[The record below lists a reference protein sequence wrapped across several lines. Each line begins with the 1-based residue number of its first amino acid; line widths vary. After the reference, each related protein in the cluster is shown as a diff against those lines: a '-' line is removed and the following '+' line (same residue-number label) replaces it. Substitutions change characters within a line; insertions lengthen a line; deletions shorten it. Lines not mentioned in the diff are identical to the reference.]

1 MSPLPTLSNRS
12 LPRALF
18 NSPKYF
24 FILGLGLDP
33 SWEVRGAETLGPTC
47 LPEVGSREPH
57 PPTNPPCGGRSKS
70 LGQLPRMAQLDFLQ
84 SEEGQPF

>member
-33 SWEVRGAETLGPTC
+33 SWEARGAETASYPTLGPTC
-47 LPEVGSREPH
+47 LPEVGSQEPH
-57 PPTNPPCGGRSKS
+57 PYHPSMWRK
-70 LGQLPRMAQLDFLQ
+70 
-84 SEEGQPF
+84 E

>member
-24 FILGLGLDP
+24 FILGLGLDKLGG
-33 SWEVRGAETLGPTC
+33 ERGRDPWAYLF
-47 LPEVGSREPH
+47 
-57 PPTNPPCGGRSKS
+57 
-70 LGQLPRMAQLDFLQ
+70 A
-84 SEEGQPF
+84 

>member
-57 PPTNPPCGGRSKS
+57 PPPT
-70 LGQLPRMAQLDFLQ
+70 LHV
-84 SEEGQPF
+84 EEGVNL